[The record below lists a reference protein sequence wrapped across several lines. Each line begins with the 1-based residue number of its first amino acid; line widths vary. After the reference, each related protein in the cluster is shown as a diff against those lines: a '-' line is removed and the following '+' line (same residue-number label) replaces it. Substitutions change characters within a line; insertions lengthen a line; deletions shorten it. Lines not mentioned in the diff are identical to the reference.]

1 VAEDHNPDSEMVGP
15 RKALEGN
22 PVVVAVNRIVVEGHT
37 AVVGLEA
44 GHGVGH
50 MD

>member
-1 VAEDHNPDSEMVGP
+1 MAEDHNPDSEMVGP
-15 RKALEGN
+15 HMALEGN
-22 PVVVAVNRIVVEGHT
+22 PVVVAVNRIVVEDHT
-37 AVVGLEA
+37 AVVGLGV